1 MNDDLTPSYEHET
14 GQVILEGRPGGP
26 AGEGRLTPVTGL
38 ELAFDLMDGHLVQAI
53 VADAEA
59 PTTTLLIR
67 LFGPSAP
74 AMVRTTTRRDEVGVA
89 TLMPE
94 ATLCAALSAL
104 ARLQAARATSPVSGS
119 SPWWEVEAAVL
130 AEQAGLHSR
139 AVAAARRAISA
150 LDNDRGAVPAEAARM
165 ALAAADILSDSDGEA
180 ARRLR
185 DGIAVLSETRQSQL
199 PGLDVAAEVE
209 DMEKDCVRL
218 PGLHWMLD
226 PGLAPG
232 APFRPGLSPY
242 SDLAVRQEACTG
254 RLLVSAMLTSG
265 APHEAVGMWCARLV
279 DPVVRRILAV
289 ASFEQAGSR
298 AQAKLRLPFPL
309 DELSEAWIEVTDHS
323 DRPVRSAKL
332 HRMRR
337 ALRWADAALRAERAP
352 AGLAPRS
359 ASTDWAAL
367 AAAAWERCRR
377 DWEAADDM
385 RRAAAAAAPRV
396 ARPGPACLA
405 EVLGE

>member
-1 MNDDLTPSYEHET
+1 MNDVLTPSYEHET
-14 GQVILEGRPGGP
+14 GQVFLDGQPAGP
-26 AGEGRLTPVTGL
+26 AGEGRLIPVTGL
-38 ELAFDLMDGHLVQAI
+38 ELAFDLVDGHLVQ
-53 VADAEA
+53 VVVTDDGA
-59 PTTTLLIR
+59 PATTLLIR
-67 LFGPSAP
+67 LLGRRAP
-74 AMVRTTTRRDEVGVA
+74 AIVRATTGRAGVGA
-89 TLMPE
+89 SSLAPE

-104 ARLQAARATSPVSGS
+104 ARLEAARATSPVSGS

-130 AEQAGLHSR
+130 AERAGLHSR
-139 AVAAARRAISA
+139 AVVAARRAVST
-150 LDNDRGAVPAEAARM
+150 LGGDRVAVPAEAARM
-165 ALAAADILSDSDGEA
+165 ALAVADILPDSDGDA

-185 DGIAVLSETRQSQL
+185 DSIVVAGESCQSQL
-199 PGLDVAAEVE
+199 PGLDVAAELE
-209 DMEKDCVRL
+209 GMEKDCVRL

-242 SDLAVRQEACTG
+242 SDLTVRQEASTG
-254 RLLVSAMLTSG
+254 QLVVSATLTAG
-265 APHEAVGMWCARLV
+265 ATREAAGKWHARLV
-279 DPVVRRILAV
+279 DPAVRRILAV

-309 DELSEAWIEVTDHS
+309 NELSEAWIEVTDRS

-332 HRMRR
+332 RRMRR

-367 AAAAWERCRR
+367 AAVAWERCRR
-377 DWEAADDM
+377 DWGAAGDT
-385 RRAAAAAAPRV
+385 RRADALVPRV
-396 ARPGPACLA
+396 PPQGPACLA
-405 EVLGE
+405 EILGE